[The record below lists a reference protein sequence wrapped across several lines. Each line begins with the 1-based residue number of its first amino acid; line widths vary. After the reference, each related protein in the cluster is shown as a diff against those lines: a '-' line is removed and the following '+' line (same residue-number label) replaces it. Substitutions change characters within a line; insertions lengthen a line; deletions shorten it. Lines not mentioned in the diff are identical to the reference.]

1 MGKATNYVIINN
13 RAYDPITGLPVDDA
27 PRQPVASAS
36 AQSSP
41 AAKEQSAPRQRGIA
55 TSRVYRSPLQRSTT
69 LSRRHVQRPAAS
81 APRSI
86 VAARTSHAARTASP
100 VSQSAAIQK
109 FSPASAPSE
118 APKVRPDRVAE
129 THPVVRRAATRA
141 RSPEAPRQQR
151 RAVQQKLDTQ
161 QKLNTAPVQPTIG
174 LKPAEVLKNEAILAA
189 MNKEIDHKKSRR
201 PKAIKHQSRFGRFV
215 SFAMPSLAVALLAG
229 YFTYLSM
236 PQLSIRMAA
245 IQSGINAK
253 YPGYSPN
260 GYSLSGPIAFK
271 DGEVTMKFA
280 YADNSQ
286 GYTINQVRSS
296 WDSAAVKEFVAS
308 QTKDATTT
316 VADGLTIYT
325 YGSNAA
331 WVNSGVFYTLK
342 GDAPLS
348 SDQITRIATSM

>member
-13 RAYDPITGLPVDDA
+13 RAYDPVTGLPVDDA
-27 PRQPVASAS
+27 PHRPAASVS
-36 AQSSP
+36 TEPSP
-41 AAKEQSAPRQRGIA
+41 AAKEQPAPRQRGMA

-69 LSRRHVQRPAAS
+69 LSRRHVQRPVAATPQPIV
-81 APRSI
+81 APRAKQA
-86 VAARTSHAARTASP
+86 VHVTSP

-109 FSPASAPSE
+109 FNPAPAVSTVPQA
-118 APKVRPDRVAE
+118 RPDRLAQ
-129 THPVVRRAATRA
+129 THPVVHRAAA
-141 RSPEAPRQQR
+141 RVQTTTTPRQQR

-161 QKLNTAPVQPTIG
+161 QKLSVTPVQPTAS
-174 LKPAEVLKNEAILAA
+174 LKSAKVLKNEAILAA
-189 MNKEIDHKKSRR
+189 LNKEIDHKKSRR
-201 PKAIKHQSRFGRFV
+201 PKAVKHQSRFGRFI
-215 SFAMPSLAVALLAG
+215 SFAMPSLAIILLAG

-271 DGEVTMKFA
+271 EGEVTMKFA